1 MIPIPFGLCLPVPW
15 RRVCGAEGFS
25 RGNGSPNGPVF
36 TQPRATLRQR
46 WVWRAESKPTKSN
59 SSSANLKGG
68 RGRARITRKQL
79 AIVFAGAHSVLLGG
93 NAMSLLEF
101 HYLNDK
107 DLSGR
112 PSSLRQSSSFRASYG
127 AWEPRALRMYCEGR
141 WRLCN
146 ILSLLTKAFASH
158 FWGMSECLVLWCSG
172 QKSIFWIQTK
182 QQHPML
188 SVFLHLA
195 SLARPCC
202 GCGEGGMRP
211 ALVAFAAKSHACL
224 VFWESSARYMRPF
237 EIPSFFN
244 TDYCSPLL
252 GILYIHQ
259 PVYCTHWHFCFSILG
274 TEGKVQR
281 GFASPVAAVAGASWS
296 GVVNVGEVPPEI

>member
-1 MIPIPFGLCLPVPW
+1 MPSGPLAARAVPKAPAHGEGRPRSSQYNSKAARYCLCRSSFGTAWSKFHVLAGFHCLN
-15 RRVCGAEGFS
+15 E
-25 RGNGSPNGPVF
+25 
-36 TQPRATLRQR
+36 
-46 WVWRAESKPTKSN
+46 
-59 SSSANLKGG
+59 
-68 RGRARITRKQL
+68 
-79 AIVFAGAHSVLLGG
+79 
-93 NAMSLLEF
+93 
-101 HYLNDK
+101 K

-112 PSSLRQSSSFRASYG
+112 PSSLRQSSSFRVSG
-127 AWEPRALRMYCEGR
+127 ALTEPGSLERCECISKGDAACATFY
-141 WRLCN
+141 LCY
-146 ILSLLTKAFASH
+146 IIKTFASH
-158 FWGMSECLVLWCSG
+158 FWGMRACSVLWCSG

-195 SLARPCC
+195 SLARTCF
-202 GCGEGGMRP
+202 GCGEGGMGP

-259 PVYCTHWHFCFSILG
+259 PVYCTHWRFCFSILG